1 MTPPGGSSS
10 DTPALRRNLRRAVAG
25 LLLLGGL
32 VLAVLSAL
40 WFLTDFIQ
48 LSLSSPNLDPQT
60 QVADFDDFAYI
71 ADSLHRHRLG
81 LGLVAAL
88 VAIAV
93 VAQAAALLS
102 PAASARQ
109 RYIVGGI
116 ALALE
121 TALLVLTYYWPFFL
135 PFLLTAA
142 GLWLTA
148 ELTATAAEPSTDNA
162 DGTPAA
168 STGEDTPAGGEG
180 LQDPP
185 RYG

>member
-1 MTPPGGSSS
+1 MPRPGGTHG
-10 DTPALRRNLRRAVAG
+10 DTPDLRRNLRRAVAG

-48 LSLSSPNLDPQT
+48 LSLNSPNLDPQT

-71 ADSLHRHRLG
+71 ADSLHRHRLW
-81 LGLVAAL
+81 LGIIAAL

-93 VAQAAALLS
+93 VAQAASLLS
-102 PAASARQ
+102 PAANTRQ
-109 RYIVGGI
+109 RYVIGGI

-121 TALLVLTYYWPFFL
+121 TTLLALTYYWPFFL

-142 GLWLTA
+142 GLWLTSSLDDGALA
-148 ELTATAAEPSTDNA
+148 EGGNSSPADLPDSAA
-162 DGTPAA
+162 PA
-168 STGEDTPAGGEG
+168 EEG
-180 LQDPP
+180 LQDSR